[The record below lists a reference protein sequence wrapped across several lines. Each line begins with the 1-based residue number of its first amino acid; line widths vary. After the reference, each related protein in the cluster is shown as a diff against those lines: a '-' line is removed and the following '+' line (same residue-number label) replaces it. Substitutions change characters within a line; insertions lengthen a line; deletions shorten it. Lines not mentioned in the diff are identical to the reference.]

1 MGKIKNGKMVKSLT
15 MNLKL
20 ISQEKST
27 AVVDFVLSQLE
38 VASEI
43 NHTLEH
49 LSLTTTVKGF
59 RKGKAPLNLVRS
71 QLKEGILETQTLE
84 HVISHAISDA
94 IKELKL
100 KVIANP
106 SLLKSDTPANKDW
119 SFTLSFPLYPE
130 IKLNKYQDE
139 IKAKLAKDAPK
150 DEDAK
155 LKLVFDTI
163 VDGSQCEIPQAL
175 IDEEVNRS
183 LGRLI
188 SQAEALNLSISDYLK
203 SINRTPEKLREE
215 YQKTA
220 VTSLKLDFL
229 LFAIAKQQDFKIEAS
244 EVESLQKTSQV
255 KPEQK
260 PYLES
265 ILLKRK
271 AVDYLLKL

>member
-1 MGKIKNGKMVKSLT
+1 

-27 AVVDFVLSQLE
+27 AVVDFVLPQLE

-84 HVISHAISDA
+84 HVISHAISEA

-106 SLLKSDTPANKDW
+106 SLLKSATPPNNDW

-139 IKAKLAKDAPK
+139 IKAKLAKDTPK

>member
-1 MGKIKNGKMVKSLT
+1 MKL
-15 MNLKL
+15 NLLKT
-20 ISQEKST
+20 EKST
-27 AVVDFVLSQLE
+27 AIVDFVVGQKE
-38 VASEI
+38 VVSEI

-49 LSLTTTVKGF
+49 LALTTTVKGF
-59 RKGKAPLNLVRS
+59 RKGKAPLNLVKT
-71 QLKEGILETQTLE
+71 QLKEGILETETLE

-94 IKELKL
+94 IKELRL

-139 IKAKLAKDAPK
+139 IKVKVAKEAPK

-155 LKLVFDTI
+155 LKLVFDII

-175 IDEEVNRS
+175 VDEEVNRS

-188 SQAEALNLSISDYLK
+188 SQAEALNLSIADYLK

-220 VTSLKLDFL
+220 TTSLKLDFL
-229 LFAIAKQQDFKIEAS
+229 LFAVAKEQNLKVEAS
-244 EVESLQKTSQV
+244 EIDSLQKTSDV
-255 KPEQK
+255 KVEQK

-271 AVDYLLKL
+271 AVDYLLKLWYYRLHESGLAKF